1 MGGEFL
7 RVAVIGGGSWGT
19 TLARLLALKGLEVS
33 LWARE
38 KEVVSAIHK
47 KRENTVFLPG
57 IRLPES
63 LKATQ
68 EMEEALEGKE
78 IILMVVPSQHYRE
91 VLTRMRPSLN
101 GSQILVTATKGIEN
115 ETLMIMSQ
123 VTEDVVPGLFTD
135 TFSCLAGPSFA
146 KEVCQG
152 FPTAVTI
159 ASKDQGLGKTLQTL
173 FSTDYFR
180 AYVSDDI
187 VGAQLAGALKN
198 VIAIAAGASDGLG
211 FGHNARA
218 ALITRGLAEIR
229 RLGVAMGAHPMTFA
243 GLAGVGDLVL
253 TCTGDLSRNRTVG
266 LQVGKG
272 MNIQE
277 ITSHMKMVAEGVKT
291 TKSAYQLS
299 KKMGVEMPITEQ
311 VYQILYEGKQPRE
324 AVRELMKRTLKWELD
339 LALAQ
344 RP

>member
-324 AVRELMKRTLKWELD
+324 AVRELMTRALKWELD